1 MTASDV
7 PAWCEKHESRG
18 EYVIAVDE
26 KETKTGAEVTP
37 DVAAWAEAIAK
48 ELPLS
53 KAAGIAARVS
63 GVKRDTI
70 YQFLETRRNKTEE

>member
-1 MTASDV
+1 MTAADV
-7 PAWCEKHESRG
+7 AAWCQTHEPRG

-26 KETKTGAEVTP
+26 KEAKTEDTVTP
-37 DVAAWAEAIAK
+37 EVVAWAEAIAK

-70 YQFLETRRNKTEE
+70 YKLLESRRNKTED